1 MLQKEH
7 RKILPIIHPPNPPR
21 DYFFPDNISLYNK
34 GNTFWQNIPKQGISM
49 LLIVKKVI

>member
-7 RKILPIIHPPNPPR
+7 RKILPNPSAQSPR
-21 DYFFPDNISLYNK
+21 DRFFPDKISLYNK
-34 GNTFWQNIPKQGISM
+34 GNTFCQNIPKQGISM

>member
-7 RKILPIIHPPNPPR
+7 RKILPTIHPPNPPEIVSSQTIFR
-21 DYFFPDNISLYNK
+21 YIIK
-34 GNTFWQNIPKQGISM
+34 GNTFCQNIPKQGISM